1 MRRFEPFLALGIP
14 LLVAC
19 GGSGPSGFGDGGD
32 GDGGVVTP
40 DLDADFRL
48 DTGGGDGKGP
58 CKNLECQVV
67 SCGGGTTT
75 SLSGTVVAPTPSQ
88 YGAPDPIYNA
98 IVYVPNAPV
107 EPFTPGVSCD
117 KCGAPASGSPIAV
130 TLTGYDGKFKL
141 ENVPVGQNIP
151 LVIQIGRWRRQIVIP
166 TVKQCVD
173 TPLSTEQT
181 RLPRNKS
188 EGDIPKMAIATS
200 VYDPT
205 ECILRKI
212 GVDDAEFTPP
222 SGSGRIHVYKGNGAS
237 LAQPTPPMTDL
248 WATLGNVKNYDIV
261 ALPCSSYPSDAA
273 GKQNMF
279 DYANVGGRVFI
290 TDLSYPTISTG
301 PAPWPTTANWT
312 VSGSYSNP
320 ALIDTSFPKGD
331 ALAKWLQAIGATT
344 NPGQLNLTGTFVRFS
359 AVNPP
364 SQRWVYSAQ
373 SPQTYSFNTPVGT
386 DPKDQ
391 CGRVVYSSFHVA
403 SGAGGTVFPAECTLG
418 PLTPQEKVLE
428 FMLFDLASCVQKDS
442 ETPVPPPI
450 PK

>member
-1 MRRFEPFLALGIP
+1 MRTIRPLLALGLLP
-14 LLVAC
+14 LLAAC
-19 GGSGPSGFGDGGD
+19 GGGSSTFGDGGD
-32 GDGGVVTP
+32 GDGGPPPP
-40 DLDADFRL
+40 DLDAEFRV
-48 DTGGGDGKGP
+48 DTGGDAKGP
-58 CKNLECQVV
+58 CKNLECQIVQ
-67 SCGGGTTT
+67 CGGGTTT
-75 SLSGTVVAPTPSQ
+75 SLSGTVVAPTPAQ

-107 EPFTPGVSCD
+107 EPFTAGVSCD

-141 ENVPVGQNIP
+141 DNVPVGQNIP
-151 LVIQIGRWRRQIVIP
+151 LVIQVGRWRRQIVIP
-166 TVKQCVD
+166 QVKQCVD
-173 TPLSTEQT
+173 TPLTADVT

-188 EGDIPKMAIATS
+188 EGDIPKMAIGTS

-222 SGSGRIHVYKGNGAS
+222 SGNGRIHIYKGNGAS
-237 LAQPTPPMTDL
+237 LSQPTPPSTNL
-248 WATLGNVKNYDIV
+248 WVSSANLKNYDLV
-261 ALPCSSYPSDAA
+261 ALPCSTYPSDMA
-273 GKQNMF
+273 GKQNFF
-279 DYANVGGRVFI
+279 DYANVGGRMFV

-301 PAPWPTTANWT
+301 PAPWPTTANWS

-320 ALIDTSFPKGD
+320 ALIDTTFPKGD

-344 NPGQLNLTGTFVRFS
+344 TPGQLNLTGTYVRFS
-359 AVNPP
+359 AANPP

-373 SPQTYSFNTPVGT
+373 SPQTYSFNTPVGM

-403 SGAGGTVFPAECTLG
+403 SSAGGNVFPAECTAG
-418 PLTPQEKVLE
+418 PMTAQEKVLE

-442 ETPVPPPI
+442 DGPVPPPI